1 MPHSHHHA
9 VTPAGPRQDHGAV
22 TALSDILFAGLA
34 DPAQAMAGIVQA
46 QQMRVLL
53 GPELHGFAAPLQQ
66 AGLRVETVEAVVLA
80 RDLGALT
87 QAELARVATG
97 AALREL
103 PRAEGQPTDLVD
115 LALDLGAASAQ
126 PIARLDLLAVPGGW
140 DSRSRL
146 KGIAPL
152 ARQMN
157 RQLLAVRGG
166 AYLLAPTMLSL
177 LEKLRDFDDT
187 AVSHLVT
194 GFLRVMA
201 GGTATQVEAT
211 ALCIAGL
218 AEMPVAYRSKTDVTF
233 NEVAQGVLEE
243 LGLGQEVLAT
253 SPALEQAV
261 AAAPIAALRAVP
273 DLTPFARLT
282 LLERDYAVAE
292 DDDNGPLWFR
302 PMEGATG
309 ADWTMLESRAVD
321 GWSVVATEV
330 LGKTLD
336 IQRAF
341 AMMHVIRRRD
351 IVTTEVAEIY
361 DLHGLIWWLR
371 QGETGPEAR
380 LDGGEWRVY
389 PAPAQSE
396 VKARAIDVLF
406 HLVPD
411 LSDQL
416 KDKARDWAHR
426 MAQTVQVSPI
436 MMQAAE

>member
-1 MPHSHHHA
+1 MPHSHHHVVA
-9 VTPAGPRQDHGAV
+9 PAGQVQDHGAV
-22 TALSDILFAGLA
+22 IALSDILFTGLA
-34 DPAQAMAGIVQA
+34 DTAEAMAGIVQA
-46 QQMRVLL
+46 QEARLLL
-53 GPELHGFAAPLQQ
+53 GPQLHGFAAPLRQ
-66 AGLRVETVEAVVLA
+66 AGLRVDVVDTIDMVDTVDAVDAGGLVD
-80 RDLGALT
+80 RT
-87 QAELARVATG
+87 VS
-97 AALREL
+97 LREL

-115 LALDLGAASAQ
+115 LALDLGLATAQ
-126 PIARLDLLAVPGGW
+126 PLARLELLAVPGGW
-140 DSRSRL
+140 DSRSRR

-157 RQLLAVRGG
+157 RQLMAVQGG
-166 AYLLAPTMLSL
+166 ACLLAPTMLAL

-201 GGTATQVEAT
+201 GGSPTSVEAT
-211 ALCIAGL
+211 ALRIAGL
-218 AEMPVAYRSKTDVTF
+218 AEVPVAYPSKASVTF
-233 NEVAQGVLEE
+233 NEVAQGVLDD
-243 LGLGQEVLAT
+243 LGLGQELLAT
-253 SPALEQAV
+253 APATAQAV
-261 AAAPIAALRAVP
+261 AAVVVPLQAVP
-273 DLTPFARLT
+273 DLIPFARLS

-292 DDDNGPLWFR
+292 DDDSGLLWFR
-302 PMEGATG
+302 PMEGATA
-309 ADWTMLESRAVD
+309 ADWTVLDSRTVD

-330 LGKTLD
+330 LGKMLD

-351 IVTTEVAEIY
+351 IATEEVAEIY

-380 LDGGEWRVY
+380 LDDGDWSVY
-389 PAPAQSE
+389 PASDLSE
-396 VKARAIDVLF
+396 GKARAIDVLF

-411 LSDQL
+411 LSDML
-416 KDKARDWAHR
+416 KDKARDWSNR

>member
-157 RQLLAVRGG
+157 RHILAVQGG
-166 AYLLAPTMLSL
+166 ACLLAPTMLAL

-187 AVSHLVT
+187 AVSYLVT

-201 GGTATQVEAT
+201 GGSPTPVEAT
-211 ALCIAGL
+211 ALRIAGL
-218 AEMPVAYRSKTDVTF
+218 SEMPVAYPRKTNVTF
-233 NEVAQGVLEE
+233 NEVAQGVLDD
-243 LGLGQEVLAT
+243 LGLGQELLAAA
-253 SPALEQAV
+253 PATEQAV
-261 AAAPIAALRAVP
+261 AAPVVPLRAVP
-273 DLTPFARLT
+273 DLIPFARLS

-292 DDDNGPLWFR
+292 DDDSGLLWFR
-302 PMEGATG
+302 PMEGGTAE
-309 ADWTMLESRAVD
+309 DWTVLDSRTVD

-330 LGKTLD
+330 LGKMLD

-351 IVTTEVAEIY
+351 IATEEVAEIY

-380 LDGGEWRVY
+380 LDGGDWAVY

>member
-1 MPHSHHHA
+1 MQQSHHHVA
-9 VTPAGPRQDHGAV
+9 ALAGHMQDHAAV
-22 TALSDILFAGLA
+22 NALSELLFAGLA
-34 DPAQAMAGIVQA
+34 DTAAALTGIVQA
-46 QQMRVLL
+46 QEARLLL
-53 GPELHGFAAPLQQ
+53 GPELHGFAAPLRQ
-66 AGLRVETVEAVVLA
+66 AGVCVDVVEMVAMVETIETLDRTAS
-80 RDLGALT
+80 
-87 QAELARVATG
+87 
-97 AALREL
+97 LREL

>member
-157 RQLLAVRGG
+157 RHILAVQGG
-166 AYLLAPTMLSL
+166 ACLLAPTMLAL

-187 AVSHLVT
+187 AVSYLVT

-201 GGTATQVEAT
+201 GGSPTPVEAT
-211 ALCIAGL
+211 ALRIAGL
-218 AEMPVAYRSKTDVTF
+218 SEMPVAYPRKTNVTF
-233 NEVAQGVLEE
+233 NEVAQGVLDD
-243 LGLGQEVLAT
+243 LGLGQELLAAA
-253 SPALEQAV
+253 PATEQAV
-261 AAAPIAALRAVP
+261 AAPVVPLRAVP
-273 DLTPFARLT
+273 DLIPFARLS

-292 DDDNGPLWFR
+292 DDDSGLLWFR
-302 PMEGATG
+302 PMEGGTAE
-309 ADWTMLESRAVD
+309 DWTVLDSRTVD

-330 LGKTLD
+330 LGKMLD

-351 IVTTEVAEIY
+351 IATEEVAEIY

-371 QGETGPEAR
+371 QGEAGPEAR
-380 LDGGEWRVY
+380 LDGGDWAVY

>member
-1 MPHSHHHA
+1 MQQSHHHVA
-9 VTPAGPRQDHGAV
+9 ALAGHMQDHAAV
-22 TALSDILFAGLA
+22 NALSELLFAGLA
-34 DPAQAMAGIVQA
+34 DTAAALTGIVQA
-46 QQMRVLL
+46 QEARLLL
-53 GPELHGFAAPLQQ
+53 GPELHGFAAPLRQ
-66 AGLRVETVEAVVLA
+66 AGVCVDVVEMVAMVETIETLDRTAS
-80 RDLGALT
+80 
-87 QAELARVATG
+87 
-97 AALREL
+97 LREL

-157 RQLLAVRGG
+157 RHILAVQGG
-166 AYLLAPTMLSL
+166 ACLLAPTMLAL

-187 AVSHLVT
+187 AVSYLVT

-201 GGTATQVEAT
+201 GGSPTPVEAT
-211 ALCIAGL
+211 ALRIAGL
-218 AEMPVAYRSKTDVTF
+218 SEMPVAYPRKTNVTF
-233 NEVAQGVLEE
+233 NEVAQGVLDD
-243 LGLGQEVLAT
+243 LGLGQELLAAA
-253 SPALEQAV
+253 PATEQAV
-261 AAAPIAALRAVP
+261 AAPVVPLRAVP
-273 DLTPFARLT
+273 DLIPFARLS

-292 DDDNGPLWFR
+292 DDDSGLLWFR
-302 PMEGATG
+302 PMEGGTAE
-309 ADWTMLESRAVD
+309 DWTVLDSRTVD

-330 LGKTLD
+330 LGKMLD

-351 IVTTEVAEIY
+351 IATEEVAEIY

-380 LDGGEWRVY
+380 LDGGDWAVY

>member
-1 MPHSHHHA
+1 MLQSYHHVA
-9 VTPAGPRQDHGAV
+9 APAGQMQDHGAV

-34 DPAQAMAGIVQA
+34 DTAEAMSGIVQA
-46 QQMRVLL
+46 QEARVLL
-53 GPELHGFAAPLQQ
+53 GPELHGFAAPLRQ
-66 AGLRVETVEAVVLA
+66 AGLRVDVV
-80 RDLGALT
+80 DV
-87 QAELARVATG
+87 VAGGHGT
-97 AALREL
+97 ASLREL

-115 LALDLGAASAQ
+115 LALDLGPAAAR
-126 PIARLDLLAVPGGW
+126 PLARLELLAVPGGW
-140 DSRSRL
+140 DARSRL
-146 KGIAPL
+146 KGLVPL

-157 RQLLAVRGG
+157 RQLMAVRGG
-166 AYLLAPTMLSL
+166 ASLLAPTMLSL

-201 GGTATQVEAT
+201 RGTATQVEAT

-233 NEVAQGVLEE
+233 NEVAQGVLQD
-243 LGLGQEVLAT
+243 LGLGQELLVAAPAT
-253 SPALEQAV
+253 EQAV
-261 AAAPIAALRAVP
+261 AAPVVPLRAVP
-273 DLTPFARLT
+273 DLIPFARLS

-292 DDDNGPLWFR
+292 DDDSGLLWFR
-302 PMEGATG
+302 PMEVGNA
-309 ADWTMLESRAVD
+309 ADWTVLDSRTVD

-330 LGKTLD
+330 LGKMLD

-351 IVTTEVAEIY
+351 IATEEVAEIY

-371 QGETGPEAR
+371 QGESGPEAR
-380 LDGGEWRVY
+380 LDGGDWAAY
-389 PAPAQSE
+389 PAPDHSE
-396 VKARAIDVLF
+396 GKARAIDVLF

-416 KDKARDWAHR
+416 KDKARDWTHR